1 DDLEAGVQGML
12 DYILQEKLEQR
23 IDIVLDKLME
33 LSELEQL
40 NGTVSMNAALFIRD
54 MLIYIELS
62 SAIKAGDTG
71 RIHEMLVWVTIF
83 CQVGG
88 TKNYAYELL
97 RLQRGLKCAWTDQ
110 TVKADMSSWLVNT
123 TGQENR
129 WIPTDLYQ
137 EHNNLLIKKMHQ
149 ARARAANWDV
159 LDGSLSVNIHSLGQ
173 VGEQM
178 GNAFDVSYAGTK
190 HAVKPPSGDINE
202 ILATLKEF
210 DNLSL
215 YDKENPSKSHPQTA
229 NASPVENLST
239 RGLIKL
245 KETKHLQTFTASV
258 RRPHEAANGNIAIG
272 DAMEADEGDTDEKD
286 DEDDDME
293 YGDMEK

>member
-1 DDLEAGVQGML
+1 QRCDDISSYERFDWAIPVIELFHLQMMLATTILRTHYGDIGVPGSLAFYASMLGRNRVTLDGPDFYATNELLQHTFDAMVIRAWGLDLGCDCVQGML

-110 TVKADMSSWLVNT
+110 
-123 TGQENR
+123 
-129 WIPTDLYQ
+129 
-137 EHNNLLIKKMHQ
+137 
-149 ARARAANWDV
+149 
-159 LDGSLSVNIHSLGQ
+159 
-173 VGEQM
+173 
-178 GNAFDVSYAGTK
+178 
-190 HAVKPPSGDINE
+190 
-202 ILATLKEF
+202 
-210 DNLSL
+210 
-215 YDKENPSKSHPQTA
+215 
-229 NASPVENLST
+229 
-239 RGLIKL
+239 
-245 KETKHLQTFTASV
+245 
-258 RRPHEAANGNIAIG
+258 
-272 DAMEADEGDTDEKD
+272 
-286 DEDDDME
+286 
-293 YGDMEK
+293 